1 MNIQASQRRELKE
14 HLRNFDFRKLFR
26 ELGWDRNPG
35 ELMLQIGDNTFT
47 LQGIAEKRGF
57 QVFLCN
63 PPPSG
68 QPPTQDMRKRLHRQL
83 GKQAHEHLIIY
94 VDGEQSMVTFSHP
107 RREAN
112 KPLRIS
118 STTWHKGQDG
128 ERVIQRLLML
138 YIAMD
143 EEQGIVITDIIN
155 RASEAFN
162 IDKVTKEFFR
172 RFKQQHSNFLGFIR
186 GIEDNADREWYASL
200 MLNRIMFSYFIQ
212 KKGFLDG
219 DQHYLRT
226 RLRQCRQMVGR
237 DKFHSFYRSFL
248 LRLFHEGF
256 DSDEHDPKLEQ
267 LIGKIPYLNGGLFEI
282 HRLERDNDGIA
293 ISDKAFEKL
302 FQFLDGYDWHLDA
315 RPNAT
320 DQEINPDILG
330 FIFEQ
335 YINQKQMGAYYTKED
350 ITEYI
355 SRNTVLPRLFDM
367 VQDKCRIAFE
377 GNHSIW
383 RMLAEDPDDYIY
395 PAMRH
400 GISWDW
406 HSQSPL
412 EQEQELP
419 PYICAGLQ
427 DITAR
432 RRWNDTAPEEYG
444 LPTEKW
450 RELVARHHR
459 HNEVR
464 SRLAAGQIA
473 SIDDLI
479 TCNLDIR
486 QFAQNILQGTNST
499 DLLDAFWRALTSIRI
514 LDPTVGSGAFLF
526 AALNIL
532 EPLYETALERM
543 EQMLAEHRRANP
555 DKPLRGKLKGF
566 DQILSQIDSH
576 SNREYY
582 ILKTIILSNLYGVDI
597 MEEAV
602 EICKLRLFLKLAA
615 RVQPDPQQ
623 PNYGLEPLPDIDF
636 NIRAGNTLVGYVTEE
651 RAKAAITGDLA
662 RQSHWNRIKED
673 AEAVSMAFQMFQH
686 QQTQHGVSARENRA
700 AKQQLQT
707 KIDELRGRLDRAL
720 AAGYNLRNTDAR
732 PQEFS
737 NWLRLHKPFHWYIEF
752 YAIMTA
758 GGFDAVIG
766 NPPYVRRTKI
776 DYEIRDTSE
785 HRFPDIYADVVVR
798 SLGLMKS
805 SGSAGMIVPI
815 SLTFGKRFSALRNA
829 LVHGCSAWFS
839 SFDIRPSAL
848 FPSDI
853 VQRCVIWIGRGG
865 TSGHFVGPMRRWRSV
880 HRDFLTQSFSFAK
893 IAQEHLGFVLPKVPR
908 SCEGAWRLLY
918 LGQIRACSHRTM
930 SGKEFLLGYSKTTGN
945 FISTFKQGP
954 PILRVVDMSATE
966 SSGTGWVGVAC
977 DDAIY
982 ACIAAWSGETLFLYW
997 LVVGDGFHLMKKDIE
1012 GGMDLLSRVP
1022 DGHNGLLVRLG
1033 RLLHERRYESLVFTK
1048 YAGLY
1053 VGNFNYRRHHEITR
1067 RADMLLIAGLGGSR
1081 EDVMAVF
1088 DYVQGLL
1095 CINESVGEK
1104 AIPEAVKRRFA
1115 PLPRNLRRERQLFRE
1130 ADRLIKDALGFT
1142 QQEIDWLCT
1151 KDPCITVMGGMAD
1164 E

>member
-1 MNIQASQRRELKE
+1 MTIQASQRQELKQ
-14 HLRNFDFRKLFR
+14 HLRNFDFWKLFR

-35 ELMLQIGDNTFT
+35 ELPLQIGDNTFT
-47 LQGIAEKRGF
+47 LRGIAEKRGF

-63 PPPSG
+63 PLPSG
-68 QPPTQDMRKRLHRQL
+68 QPPTQDMRKKLHRKL
-83 GKQAHEHLIIY
+83 GRQAHEHLIIY
-94 VDGEQSMVTFSHP
+94 VDDDRSLATFSHP

-143 EEQGIVITDIIN
+143 EEEGLVITDISN
-155 RASEAFN
+155 RAREAFN
-162 IDKVTKEFFR
+162 IDRVTKEFFR
-172 RFKQQHSNFLGFIR
+172 RFSRQHSNFLGFIR
-186 GIEDNADREWYASL
+186 GIEDRADREWYASL

-219 DQHYLRT
+219 DHHYLRN

-237 DKFHSFYRSFL
+237 DKFHGFYRSFL

-293 ISDKAFEKL
+293 ISDAAFEKL

-367 VQDKCRIAFE
+367 VRDKCRIAFE
-377 GNHSIW
+377 GDHSIW
-383 RMLAEDPDDYIY
+383 RMLAEDPDEYIY

-412 EQEQELP
+412 ERAQELP
-419 PYICAGLQ
+419 PDIRAGLQ

-432 RRWNDTAPEEYG
+432 HRWNETAPEEYG

-459 HNEVR
+459 HHEVR
-464 SRLAAGQIA
+464 SRLTAGQIA
-473 SIDDLI
+473 SIDDFI

-486 QFAQNILQGTNST
+486 QFAQNILQVTNST
-499 DLLDAFWRALTSIRI
+499 DLLYAFWRALTSIRI

-555 DKPLRGKLKGF
+555 DKPLRGKLKDF

-636 NIRAGNTLVGYVTEE
+636 NIRAGNTLVGYVTEAQ
-651 RAKAAITGDLA
+651 AKAAITGDLA

-673 AEAVSMAFQMFQH
+673 AEAASKAFRMFQI

-707 KIDELRGRLDRAL
+707 KIDKLRGRLDRTL
-720 AAGYNLRNTDAR
+720 VAG
-732 PQEFS
+732 
-737 NWLRLHKPFHWYIEF
+737 HKPFHWYIEF
-752 YAIMTA
+752 YSIMTD

-798 SLGLMKS
+798 SLDLMKS
-805 SGSAGMIVPI
+805 SGSGGMIVPI
-815 SLTFGKRFSALRNA
+815 SLTFGKRFAPLRNA
-829 LVHGCSAWFS
+829 LVDGRSAWFS
-839 SFDIRPSAL
+839 SFDIRPAAL
-848 FPSDI
+848 FSG
-853 VQRCVIWIGRGG
+853 VGQRCAIWIGRGDP
-865 TSGHFVGPMRRWRSV
+865 SGHFVGPMCRWRTV
-880 HRDFLTQSFSFAK
+880 HRDFLTQSFSFVK
-893 IAQEHLGFVLPKVPR
+893 IAQEQMGFVLPKVPR
-908 SCEGAWRLLY
+908 SCEGVWQLLY
-918 LGQIRACSHRTM
+918 LGQTGARRLRTM
-930 SGKEFLLGYSKTTGN
+930 SGKGSFLGYSKTARN

-954 PILRVVDMSATE
+954 PILRAADMSAAE
-966 SSGTGWVGVAC
+966 SSGTGRIGVAG

-982 ACIAAWSGETLFLYW
+982 ACIAAWSGEALFLYW
-997 LVVGDGFHLMKKDIE
+997 LMVGDGFHLMKKDIE
-1012 GGMDLLSRVP
+1012 GGMALLSRVP

-1048 YAGLY
+1048 GAGLY

-1067 RADMLLIAGLGGSR
+1067 RADMLLLAGLGGSR

-1088 DYVQGLL
+1088 DYVQRLL
-1095 CINESVGEK
+1095 CINENVGEK
-1104 AIPEAVKRRFA
+1104 AIPDAVKRRFP